1 LSAERALVPA
11 TFFFYKLYYPSSF
24 KGGFFLASLRGAVIN
39 VSRLKNASGD
49 MAISLLE

>member
-1 LSAERALVPA
+1 LSAECALIPELL
-11 TFFFYKLYYPSSF
+11 FYKLYYPSSF